1 MIIKINRTLLFF
13 ALIFFIFFI
22 WSTIELNIY
31 NLIDLEGDATWYFE
45 TAINKLYSES
55 FYPIYPLFITHIG
68 LDNPFFTRFAQ
79 FFFLLIITIILF
91 RNIDKREWDDSVK
104 KLFKI
109 FYTTNF
115 GIYLLM
121 VQLVRDWMLFS
132 LTAISIVLFTSNDK
146 NKLNI
151 IFAILAVIFL
161 LPLSQTLP
169 IILLAS
175 YILTFIQFNFFKQKY
190 LYATIFF
197 ILFSVFLTIIFKD
210 NFINLLERSSDVIGG
225 DKVLEDE
232 ATKGNFFIGFFNF
245 LFGPGLIR
253 PLFPSKYYL
262 VYTYYFSFLTWIS
275 CLSFM
280 IQFSLSTS
288 FVFEKKIKLNF
299 SKNFFIFL
307 YTFVFYVSIYVAA
320 FGGPGGLRKRM
331 LAYFI
336 FILCFAEFFSKNSLL
351 PIKRSSLNY
360 FFIMLF
366 VLIFFTSI
374 FSL

>member
-1 MIIKINRTLLFF
+1 M
-13 ALIFFIFFI
+13 
-22 WSTIELNIY
+22 
-31 NLIDLEGDATWYFE
+31 
-45 TAINKLYSES
+45 YSEN

-68 LDNPFFTRFAQ
+68 LDIPFFTRFAQ

-104 KLFKI
+104 KIFKI

-169 IILLAS
+169 IILFAS

-190 LYATIFF
+190 LFTTIFF
-197 ILFSVFLTIIFKD
+197 ILFSVFLIIIFKD
-210 NFINLLERSSDVIGG
+210 NIINLLERSSDVIGG

-232 ATKGNFFIGFFNF
+232 ATKGNFFIGF
-245 LFGPGLIR
+245 LTSYSGLD
-253 PLFPSKYYL
+253 
-262 VYTYYFSFLTWIS
+262 
-275 CLSFM
+275 
-280 IQFSLSTS
+280 
-288 FVFEKKIKLNF
+288 
-299 SKNFFIFL
+299 
-307 YTFVFYVSIYVAA
+307 
-320 FGGPGGLRKRM
+320 
-331 LAYFI
+331 
-336 FILCFAEFFSKNSLL
+336 
-351 PIKRSSLNY
+351 
-360 FFIMLF
+360 
-366 VLIFFTSI
+366 
-374 FSL
+374 